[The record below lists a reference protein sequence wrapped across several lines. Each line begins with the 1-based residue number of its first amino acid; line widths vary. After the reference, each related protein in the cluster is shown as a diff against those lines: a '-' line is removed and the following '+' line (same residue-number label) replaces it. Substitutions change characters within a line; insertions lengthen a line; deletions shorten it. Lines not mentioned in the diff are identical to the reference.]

1 MAGIETTIQI
11 IDKFSKPLNDMAK
24 KLDRINS
31 SLDRFDRK
39 LRRAYNPKGINTAT
53 RAMGRVKAQTDVTN
67 KALTKTNIIGN
78 QITNTFKSLLAAYGG
93 VMALQGIVRTNDA
106 LTNTRAR
113 LGLIVQDKPMSNVQA
128 PSQEYPAYTDKNL
141 TDQQK
146 QLAKVATL
154 QDQIFRAANRSRASY
169 LTTANTVTR
178 LGMNAGNAFKSTNE
192 MVAMAELLNKKFII
206 AGATADE
213 MDAALTQLTQ
223 GLGSG
228 VLRGEELNSVFESAP
243 NIIQDI
249 AKYLDVDIG
258 RIRDLAEQGLLTADI
273 VKNALFAN
281 IAQTNKQ
288 IEQMPRTFGQTW
300 VLFKNYAV
308 KAFEGI
314 NRQFESIL
322 NSQAFLNFF
331 AIMANS
337 VMNIITWIGDGMR
350 LIGDVFKF
358 LYDNLA
364 FVAPILGAITAMLA
378 AQAAMALLAKGQI
391 VALAVASVWKAAVD
405 MYATA
410 AIIAMEYAQYGL
422 NAALALCP
430 ITWIIGLIVGLI
442 AVFYLAI
449 AAINTFAG
457 TSLSATGLI
466 AGAFSWL
473 GSLIFNVIVAAWNGI
488 LSFIDGI
495 IDAIAGAFEWI
506 LTVFTGGFD
515 NFAGM
520 VASLLSTIISWF
532 LDLGKIVTT
541 IIDAIFGTD
550 WTGGLNKLSANVKA
564 WGDSGK
570 NDKAVKFERSN
581 LLAERGLDRLGM
593 TDAFDAGNKFGSEL
607 SDKLDPKNF
616 IDDLFDTDKFVKKL
630 NQKVSGDDTGITDIV
645 GTTKDKIPVADPS
658 DEYLKKMNKVLGNI
672 KDDTGTL
679 ANREEELKYY
689 RELGYKSDIN
699 NWNRHSVTSIN
710 MPITN
715 NTGTP
720 IDYKA
725 IQAMFERWFAEDM
738 NRTMSGVHA

>member
-1 MAGIETTIQI
+1 MTGIETTIQI

-24 KLDRINS
+24 KLDRVNA
-31 SLDRFDRK
+31 SLDKVDRK
-39 LRRAYNPKGINTAT
+39 LGRGFNPKGMNTAN
-53 RAMGRVKAQTDVTN
+53 RAMGKVKKQTDATN

-78 QITNTFKSLLAAYGG
+78 QIGKTFKELLAAYGG
-93 VMALQGIVRTNDA
+93 VMALQGVVRTNDA
-106 LTNTRAR
+106 LTNIRAR
-113 LGLIVQDKPMSNVQA
+113 LGLIAQDKPMSNMQT

-249 AKYLDVDIG
+249 AKYLNVDIG
-258 RIRDLAEQGLLTADI
+258 RIRDLAEAGLLTADI

-314 NRQFESIL
+314 NRQFEGIL

-331 AIMANS
+331 AIMSNS
-337 VMNIITWIGDGMR
+337 VMNIITWIGDAMR
-350 LIGDVFKF
+350 IAGDVFKF

-364 FVAPILGAITAMLA
+364 IVAPLFGTVTAVVLSYIAVMTIARAVTALYGAYTNIVTNLTKKWIVIQGAFNMVMAANPIMIVIL
-378 AQAAMALLAKGQI
+378 
-391 VALAVASVWKAAVD
+391 
-405 MYATA
+405 
-410 AIIAMEYAQYGL
+410 AIIALIGVVY
-422 NAALALCP
+422 
-430 ITWIIGLIVGLI
+430 IIIG
-442 AVFYLAI
+442 
-449 AAINTFAG
+449 AINRFTES
-457 TSLSATGLI
+457 TYSATGLI
-466 AGAFSWL
+466 AGAFAWL
-473 GSLIFNVIVAAWNGI
+473 GATILNIMSSAWNGF
-488 LSFIDGI
+488 LALLDYI
-495 IDAIAGAFEWI
+495 IDPVISVVDWLVNAFG
-506 LTVFTGGFD
+506 GGFD
-515 NFAGM
+515 SIGEACANLVGQ
-520 VASLLSTIISWF
+520 IIGWF
-532 LDLGKIVTT
+532 MNLGLVVTK

-550 WTGGLNKLSANVKA
+550 WSSGLQALKDKVTN
-564 WGDSGK
+564 WGK
-570 NDKAVKFERSN
+570 NDKAVTANKNVMSKNFGTGRIN
-581 LLAERGLDRLGM
+581 A
-593 TDAFDAGNKFGSEL
+593 TDAFAVSYDFGKNIG
-607 SDKLDPKNF
+607 DKLDPKNF
-616 IDDLFDTDKFVKKL
+616 VDDFFYTNKYMDELTKRI
-630 NQKVSGDDTGITDIV
+630 SGDDSDITDVV
-645 GTTKDKIPVADPS
+645 GTTKGKIPVTDPS
-658 DEYLKKMNKVLGNI
+658 DEYLKKMNKTLGNI
-672 KDDTGTL
+672 KADTGTL
-679 ANREEELKYY
+679 ANREEELRYY

-725 IQAMFERWFAEDM
+725 IQAMFERFFAEDM
-738 NRTMSGVHA
+738 ARTMNGVHA